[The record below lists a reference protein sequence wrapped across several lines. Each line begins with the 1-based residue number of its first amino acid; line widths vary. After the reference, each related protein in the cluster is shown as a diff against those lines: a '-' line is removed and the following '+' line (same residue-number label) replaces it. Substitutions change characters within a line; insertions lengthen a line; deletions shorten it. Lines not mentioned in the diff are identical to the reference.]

1 MKVMS
6 NKEIESLVALMSKI
20 PGLGPRSARRA
31 VLYLIERKKDKL
43 EPLINALTTAKD
55 KIITCDE
62 CGNLDSGSP
71 CHICSDKRRSINQ
84 ICVVENITDL
94 WALERACIF
103 NGRYHVLGGTLAALD
118 GVGPDNLKI
127 DKLIKRITKD
137 KVTEVILAMSST
149 VDGQTTAHYLTKS
162 LKKYKLDVSQL
173 AQGIPVGGSLDFLD
187 EGTIALALRS
197 RQMIT

>member
-1 MKVMS
+1 M
-6 NKEIESLVALMSKI
+6 
-20 PGLGPRSARRA
+20 
-31 VLYLIERKKDKL
+31 
-43 EPLINALTTAKD
+43 
-55 KIITCDE
+55 
-62 CGNLDSGSP
+62 
-71 CHICSDKRRSINQ
+71 
-84 ICVVENITDL
+84 
-94 WALERACIF
+94 
-103 NGRYHVLGGTLAALD
+103 
-118 GVGPDNLKI
+118 GPDNLKI